1 MTINTET
8 TYHNMIITNTLAK
21 MSKLKSSFL
30 ILVIAEFIYNISSY
44 VVNMGLG
51 RMLGV
56 ADYGRYSLVIGFT
69 TMIILLAGR
78 AIPTAMM
85 KRISENIGNW
95 PQIRA
100 IRHAAAFLQIIIIT
114 SLTIIFYIL
123 APLIAQA
130 FNDTSLTPLFRISAF
145 VIPAF
150 AISSFHVLYFNGLK
164 YFKAMTAMKISR
176 GIFRIAWIVGLA
188 YLIGLNG
195 AFYGS
200 ILAPLSVFVIAI
212 IIEVF
217 FIKKEASK
225 HTQKKETYSYKK
237 IIAYAGGFILFIIFY
252 EFYIRADMYLIKAI
266 TGSDI
271 NTGLYNAAFTIALIP
286 YYVMFALTFILFPTM
301 SELAKKKDHT
311 QIQNILK
318 KVILLLFA
326 ILIPAAIIM
335 SLMPEFLITLFFG
348 NSFIAAAHLI
358 PLLTG
363 GTIFITIFFVLAAVF
378 NGADMT
384 RIPASITAIALT
396 GGIIANIHFLPIYG
410 ITATAITFSC
420 TATFMGII
428 ALFFTYM
435 VFFKNKK

>member
-1 MTINTET
+1 
-8 TYHNMIITNTLAK
+8 
-21 MSKLKSSFL
+21 MSKLKTSFI

-78 AIPTAMM
+78 SIPTAMM
-85 KRISENIGNW
+85 KRISENLGNW
-95 PQIRA
+95 PRIRA
-100 IRHAAAFLQIIIIT
+100 IRRSAAFLQIIIIT

-130 FNDTSLTPLFRISAF
+130 FNDATLTPLFKISAL

-164 YFKAMTAMKISR
+164 YFKAMTAMKIAR

-188 YLIGLNG
+188 YLVGLDG
-195 AFYGS
+195 ALYGS
-200 ILAPLSVFVIAI
+200 ILAPLSVFVVAL
-212 IIEVF
+212 IIEAL
-217 FIKKEASK
+217 FIKEEESA
-225 HTQKKETYSYKK
+225 HTHKKETYSYKK
-237 IIAYAGGFILFIIFY
+237 IIAYAGGFILFLAFY

-271 NTGLYNAAFTIALIP
+271 NTGLYTAAFTIALIP

-301 SELAKKKDHT
+301 SDLAKKKDHA
-311 QIQNILK
+311 QIQAILK
-318 KVILLLFA
+318 KVIIFLFA
-326 ILIPAAIIM
+326 ILVPSAIIM
-335 SLMPEFLITLFFG
+335 SLMPEFLITLFLG
-348 NSFIAAAHLI
+348 DKFIAAAHLI
-358 PLLTG
+358 PLRTG
-363 GTIFITIFFVLAAVF
+363 GTIFITIFFVLASVF

-384 RIPASITAIALT
+384 RIPASITAVALT
-396 GGIIANIHFLPIYG
+396 GGIIANIHFLPMYG
-410 ITATAITFSC
+410 TSATAIIFSC
-420 TATFMGII
+420 TATFMGLT
-428 ALFFTYM
+428 ALFFMYTK
-435 VFFKNKK
+435 FFKVNKIIN

>member
-1 MTINTET
+1 
-8 TYHNMIITNTLAK
+8 
-21 MSKLKSSFL
+21 MSKLKTSFI

-69 TMIILLAGR
+69 TMIILLASR

-95 PQIRA
+95 PRIRA
-100 IRHAAAFLQIIIIT
+100 IRRSAGFLQIIIIT

-130 FNDTSLTPLFRISAF
+130 FNDTTLTPLFRISAL

-164 YFKAMTAMKISR
+164 YFKAMTAMKIAR

-188 YLIGLNG
+188 YLIGLSG

-200 ILAPLSVFVIAI
+200 ILAPLSVFVVAI
-212 IIEVF
+212 IIEAF
-217 FIKKEASK
+217 FIKDVETHRDASLST

-237 IIAYAGGFILFIIFY
+237 IVAYAGGFILFLIFY

-311 QIQNILK
+311 QIQDILK
-318 KVILLLFA
+318 KVILLLFV
-326 ILIPAAIIM
+326 ILVPAAIVM

-363 GTIFITIFFVLAAVF
+363 GTVFITIFFVLAAVF

-410 ITATAITFSC
+410 ISATAIIFSC
-420 TATFMGII
+420 TATFMGLT
-428 ALFFTYM
+428 ALFFMYTK
-435 VFFKNKK
+435 FFKVNKIIN